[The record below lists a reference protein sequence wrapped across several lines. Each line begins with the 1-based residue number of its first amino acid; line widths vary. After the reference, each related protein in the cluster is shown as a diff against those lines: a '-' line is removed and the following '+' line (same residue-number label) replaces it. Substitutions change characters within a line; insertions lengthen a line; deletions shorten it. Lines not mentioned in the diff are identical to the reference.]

1 MWVSCL
7 SDPWNH
13 FRKEDCNWCIHEHL
27 SVSHSSKIWRKS
39 TDKWSRR
46 NNQVNASGSCVL
58 TASVVR
64 VSVNTYWLTGCW
76 LIYQLILTQHL
87 KQVLADM
94 SIDSGCLSTYTC
106 HANTLWTLCQYF
118 TSASTF
124 TLSFQIWPYSES
136 ERKRTCPCIF
146 LFSISSNIMESWV
159 IGNIT

>member
-106 HANTLWTLCQYF
+106 HANTLPLPVPLHFHFRFDPTVKVKGKEHVHV
-118 TSASTF
+118 
-124 TLSFQIWPYSES
+124 YSCS
-136 ERKRTCPCIF
+136 VFPAT
-146 LFSISSNIMESWV
+146 
-159 IGNIT
+159 